1 MEKAAF
7 RDYFTITITKE
18 LESNPEKDVKTI
30 KVDLKLSTLKPIHAK
45 LMNEIYKYFK
55 QAGRQTILNGLKA
68 AGVVRAVEGARSGE
82 VVELNPFS

>member
-45 LMNEIYKYFK
+45 LMNEIYKHFK
-55 QAGRQTILNGLKA
+55 QSDNFEW
-68 AGVVRAVEGARSGE
+68 VEGSRGGSCRGGCQE
-82 VVELNPFS
+82 W